1 MSSFSCYIEL
11 NERYGNISL
20 CLLMNQLFVNGLLT
34 SALFRISRQI
44 KDRLRQLEGSLAS
57 RSTYEQEILDSTKWL
72 TNTQDEVKRLIKPV
86 GLKVDDAEN
95 ALHQSEVLTAK
106 LDNYEPAMK
115 QLGQFGDEIQAAGQ
129 NTGLQEIERLQT
141 LYEELRTQVAA
152 QSTKLSYAVEV
163 REQYHNTRGDL
174 ETCVRDC
181 QDHLEAVSLPGVS
194 IPAKLDKYKVT
205 FDD

>member
-1 MSSFSCYIEL
+1 
-11 NERYGNISL
+11 
-20 CLLMNQLFVNGLLT
+20 
-34 SALFRISRQI
+34 
-44 KDRLRQLEGSLAS
+44 
-57 RSTYEQEILDSTKWL
+57 
-72 TNTQDEVKRLIKPV
+72 
-86 GLKVDDAEN
+86 
-95 ALHQSEVLTAK
+95 
-106 LDNYEPAMK
+106 MK

-194 IPAKLDKYKVT
+194 IPAKLDKYKVIFFVILCT
-205 FDD
+205 IFKKEKLNTNKVSICDYFLWSNLRMHKELYNEWMKCVNIF